1 METAIV
7 KELSAVWRA
16 RSCLWHATNASC
28 LWGESPQLSNLICIH
43 VDVVTCHTQKKPFDY
58 DTMVIKGKI
67 GYDYFTIDNKNNF
80 HFRVTDIVDSRAG
93 VMKVSIA
100 GIIFYGSSSFM
111 VAYNLMLPF
120 PTRIFK
126 LISRVSL
133 SLSICHLLSWSVNKY
148 LHSLRPLGFCE
159 ACVTLKTNS
168 DTCKYP

>member
-1 METAIV
+1 MLE
-7 KELSAVWRA
+7 AV
-16 RSCLWHATNASC
+16 CGTPQMPHVVG
-28 LWGESPQLSNLICIH
+28 GESPQLSNLICIH

-93 VMKVSIA
+93 VMKASIA
-100 GIIFYGSSSFM
+100 GIIIYGSPSFM

-120 PTRIFK
+120 PTRVFK

-133 SLSICHLLSWSVNKY
+133 SLSLSVNM
-148 LHSLRPLGFCE
+148 SLAQLVSE
-159 ACVTLKTNS
+159 
-168 DTCKYP
+168 